1 MLEWM
6 NERTVLSVQVLGRW
20 YDFFWARFV
29 KMDGR
34 EDGDGTCRQ
43 EIRECLRVWR
53 RIADEGNDRRARDG
67 YGRECMNAC
76 DFTII

>member
-43 EIRECLRVWR
+43 EIKGMFACLEKDSRRRE
-53 RIADEGNDRRARDG
+53 
-67 YGRECMNAC
+67 
-76 DFTII
+76 